1 VRNFSI
7 TEKATLQN
15 FLFTAL
21 KDLKKTKIKQILKFG
36 SVRVNGRVTTWYQ
49 HPLKPGDKLEILSKE
64 HASAERSK
72 AGLGLVIVHEDEDL
86 LVVEKPA
93 GLLTMGTE
101 REREATLYFM
111 LNEYERSKGT
121 GLGERSIP
129 VLPFYKKTMVGRT
142 GPDTR
147 LFRIKSGP
155 VPGVK
160 DGRGRV
166 YIVHRLDRDASGLIV
181 FAKSDAA
188 KRALQGR
195 WELATKKYY
204 AITEGTP
211 EKKTGTIDNFL
222 REDDFQRV
230 YAVPK
235 NHPEAQHAVTHYRV
249 LAENG
254 GYALLE
260 VTLETGRKNQI
271 RVHLSGL
278 GCPIMGDEKYGAK
291 SDPFRRLALH
301 ACFLSFPHP
310 VTGEL
315 KAFKSALPAPFKKI
329 FPAV

>member
-1 VRNFSI
+1 MRSFSVQ
-7 TEKATLQN
+7 EKTLLQD
-15 FLFTAL
+15 FLFAVL

-36 SVRVNGRVTTWYQ
+36 SVHVNGREVTWYKY
-49 HPLKPGDKLEILSKE
+49 PLSPGDKVEILGKE
-64 HASAERSK
+64 RASAERSK
-72 AGLGLVIVHEDEDL
+72 TELGLAIVYEDDDL

-101 REREATLYFM
+101 REKEATLYFM
-111 LNEYERSKGT
+111 LNEYERSKAKG
-121 GLGERSIP
+121 
-129 VLPFYKKTMVGRT
+129 
-142 GPDTR
+142 
-147 LFRIKSGP
+147 
-155 VPGVK
+155 
-160 DGRGRV
+160 GRGRV

-181 FAKSDAA
+181 FAKNDAS

-195 WELATKKYY
+195 WELVTKKYY

-211 EKKTGTIDNFL
+211 EKRSGTIENYL
-222 REDDFQRV
+222 REDTFKRV
-230 YAVPK
+230 YSVSK
-235 NHPEAQHAVTHYRV
+235 NHPEAQRAVTHYRV
-249 LAENG
+249 LRENG

-315 KAFKSALPAPFKKI
+315 KAFRSSLPAPFKKI
-329 FPAV
+329 FPAT